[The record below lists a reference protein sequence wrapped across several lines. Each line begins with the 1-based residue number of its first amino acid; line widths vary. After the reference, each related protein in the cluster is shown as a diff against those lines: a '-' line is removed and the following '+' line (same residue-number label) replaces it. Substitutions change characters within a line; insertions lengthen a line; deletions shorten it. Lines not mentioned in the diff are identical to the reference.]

1 MTTMTKTAKAAMKK
15 ETMTKTTLIQDFEQL
30 NYSQALESDSEAQ
43 AWLQQNERRFGHYI
57 NGAFVSQA
65 DAQLIDVCNPAT
77 SEVLAQIEIATN
89 EQVDLAIASAR
100 DAQPN
105 WWALG
110 GLGRAKV
117 LYALARNLQKYAR
130 MAAVL
135 ETLDNGKPIRESRD
149 ADIPLAI
156 RHFYHHAGWAKLQHQ
171 EFPNHGPV
179 GVAAQIIPWNFPLL
193 MLAWKV
199 APAIAMGNAIVIKP
213 AEQTP
218 LTAMLFAQLCHESGV
233 PAGVVNIINGAGSTG
248 AALAAHEGVDKVAF
262 TGSTAVGRAIRL
274 ATAGQ
279 GKKLTLELGGKSAFI
294 VFEDADLDATVEGLV
309 DSIWFNQ
316 GEVCCAGSRLLVQA
330 PVAEQLHAKLKIR
343 MQQLRTGSPLDKS
356 IDVGSLVSQ
365 QQYARVDAL
374 VSAGLLEGGQAYQA
388 HDKNSQQ
395 NYYPP
400 TLITDVD
407 SSHPLVQEE
416 IFGPVLVSMTFR
428 TQTEAVALANNS
440 RYGLAASV
448 WSENINRAMDVAP
461 KIEAGVV
468 WINNHN
474 QFDAACGFGGVKE
487 SGFGREGGKEGLYE
501 YLSPVGLTSMPAPA
515 PASAP
520 AALAHTDVMV
530 AQSADHTSSIA
541 PTSSIDRTLK
551 FYVAGKQVRPDSGH
565 SQASYNADGSVAAMV
580 GIGSRKDIRNAV
592 SGALKASSWTKQT
605 AHGRAQ
611 VIYFLAENLSQRQ
624 NEWIERLQKV
634 CGYSISQAQAEF
646 DAAISCLFT
655 YAAWADKY
663 DGAVHNAPYRGITL
677 ALPEAVGVV
686 GLIAPTY
693 QPLIST
699 IALVAPAIAMGNRV
713 VLVASERYP
722 SIALELVQVLETS
735 DIPAGVINI
744 VAGLKADLANH
755 LAGHGE
761 VDAMWCWADASINKH
776 AEQASVTDLKRMW
789 THLEM
794 DRDWLD
800 PLQSE
805 GLEFLRQAT
814 QVKNIWTPYG
824 D

>member
-1 MTTMTKTAKAAMKK
+1 MTTMTKM
-15 ETMTKTTLIQDFEQL
+15 TLIKEFEQL
-30 NYSQALESDSEAQ
+30 NYSQALESDSQAQ
-43 AWLQQNERRFGHYI
+43 AWLQQSERRFGHYI
-57 NGAFVSQA
+57 DGAFVSQK
-65 DAQLIDVCNPAT
+65 DAALVEVLNPAT
-77 SEVLAQIEIATN
+77 SEVLAHIEVASKQQI
-89 EQVDLAIASAR
+89 DKAIASAR
-100 DAQPN
+100 AAQPA

-110 GLGRAKV
+110 GFGRAKV

-130 MAAVL
+130 LAAVL

-156 RHFYHHAGWAKLQHQ
+156 RHFYHHAGWAKLQGQ

-199 APAIAMGNAIVIKP
+199 APAIAMGNTIVIKP

-233 PAGVVNIINGAGSTG
+233 PNGVVNIINGAGETG
-248 AALAAHEGVDKVAF
+248 AMLAAHEGVNKVAF

-294 VFEDADLDATVEGLV
+294 VFEDADLDAVVEGLV

-330 PVAEQLHAKLKIR
+330 PIAQQLHVKLKQR

-365 QQYARVDAL
+365 EQFNRVNLLVNQGLQAGGELFQAQHQDA
-374 VSAGLLEGGQAYQA
+374 ST
-388 HDKNSQQ
+388 

-407 SSHPLVQEE
+407 TSHPLVQEE

-428 TQTEAVALANNS
+428 TQAEAVSLANNS
-440 RYGLAASV
+440 RYGLSASV

-461 KIEAGVV
+461 KLKAGVV

-501 YLSPVGLTSMPAPA
+501 YLTPTGLTAMAAPKTKENASMTPSPAKA
-515 PASAP
+515 CA
-520 AALAHTDVMV
+520 
-530 AQSADHTSSIA
+530 
-541 PTSSIDRTLK
+541 IDRTLK

-565 SQASYNADGSVAAMV
+565 SQACHNHDGSVAALV
-580 GIGSRKDIRNAV
+580 GVGGRKDVRNAV
-592 SGALKASSWTKQT
+592 SAALKASAWTQQT

-611 VIYFLAENLSQRQ
+611 VMYFLAENLAQRED
-624 NEWIERLQKV
+624 EWLERLQQV
-634 CGYSISQAQAEF
+634 CGYSKKQAQTEF
-646 DAAISCLFT
+646 NASIECLFT

-663 DGAVHNAPYRGITL
+663 DGAVHNAPYRGVTL
-677 ALPEAVGVV
+677 ALPEAVGVI
-686 GLIAPTY
+686 GLITPKN

-699 IALVAPAIAMGNRV
+699 IAIMAPAIAMGNRV
-713 VLVASERYP
+713 VLIASERYP

-735 DIPAGVINI
+735 DVPAGVVNI
-744 VAGLKADLANH
+744 VAGPKADLAGH

-761 VDAMWCWADASINKH
+761 VEAMWCWADERINKQ
-776 AEQASVTDLKRMW
+776 AEQASATDLKRMW
-789 THLEM
+789 THSET

-800 PLQSE
+800 PIQSE